1 MDFFNLYAQGFARVA
16 AATLPVA
23 DFDPATNAERIVEMV
38 RRADAEG
45 VAVLVFPEL
54 SVSGYAIDDLL
65 LNDSLLDAVIDSIA
79 RIAAETAELKPL
91 FAVGAPVHHGNR
103 LYNCAVVIHRGQVL
117 GVVPK
122 LHLPNYRE
130 FYEKRHFASGAHLT
144 SDPLVVPRWS
154 DEPILFDPELI
165 FSATDVPGLRVH
177 VELCEDLWVPI
188 PPSHEAALAGATV
201 TLNLSA
207 SPITIGRANDRRGLA
222 AATSKRCLGAYVYA
236 AAMFGESTT
245 DLAWDGHTMI
255 HELGTLLAEGERFPH
270 QGQLTVA
277 DVDLE
282 RIRQERMRQGS
293 FDDNRLRRDP
303 YFTTVEF
310 EFCPPGGD
318 LGLRRALDRFPF
330 VPNDPAQLEQ
340 DCYEG
345 YNIQVSG
352 LERRMLAIGGGD
364 PTRAPKLCIGVSG
377 GLDSTHALIVA
388 AKACDRLG
396 LPRTHILAWTMPG
409 FATTEHTRSNAQAL
423 SEALGVTFEVVDIR
437 PMATQMLADLG
448 HPYAEGQDTYDI
460 TFENVQAGI
469 RYDFLFRA
477 ANHLGGIVVGTGD
490 MSELAL
496 GWCTYG
502 VGDQM
507 SHYGVN
513 AGVPKTLIQHLI
525 RWVISSGQFD
535 EQVGRVLASVLDTE
549 ISPELIPTRPGEV
562 PQSTEATIGPYEL
575 QDFTLYHLLRHG
587 MRPRRIAYL
596 AHQAW
601 RDVTVGDWPAGLEGA
616 DRHAYDLATI
626 RHWLQVFVRRFATN
640 QFKRSALPNGPKVVS
655 GGSLSPRGDW
665 RMPSD
670 VTAQVW
676 LEEIER
682 DIPS

>member
-23 DFDPATNAERIVEMV
+23 DFDPDTNAERIIEMV
-38 RRADAEG
+38 RLADEQG
-45 VAVLVFPEL
+45 VAALVFPEL

-65 LNDSLLDAVIDSIA
+65 LTDSLLDAVIDA
-79 RIAAETAELKPL
+79 VTTIAAGTADLLPL
-91 FAVGAPVHHGNR
+91 FAVGAPLRHRHR
-103 LYNCAVVIHRGQVL
+103 LYNCAVVIHRGRVL

-122 LHLPNYRE
+122 SYLPNYRE
-130 FYEKRHFASGAHLT
+130 FYEKRHFASGQHAP
-144 SDPLVVPRWS
+144 SDWLHIPVWGE
-154 DEPILFDPELI
+154 DPISFGTEYI
-165 FSATDVPGLRVH
+165 FTATDLPDLRIH
-177 VELCEDLWVPI
+177 FEICEDLWVPI
-188 PPSHEAALAGATV
+188 PPSHEAALGGATV
-201 TLNLSA
+201 LMNLSA
-207 SPITIGRANDRRGLA
+207 SPITIGRAADRRALTA
-222 AATSKRCLGAYVYA
+222 AASKRCLGAYVYA

-255 HELGTLLAEGERFPH
+255 HEMGSLLAEGERFPH
-270 QGQLTVA
+270 DAQLTVA
-277 DVDLE
+277 DVDLD

-293 FDDNRLRRDP
+293 FDDNRQR
-303 YFTTVEF
+303 FNSFFSNIGF
-310 EFCPPGGD
+310 EAAPPSGD
-318 LGLRRALDRFPF
+318 LGLLRPLDRFPF
-330 VPNDPAQLEQ
+330 VPNDTSQLEQ

-364 PTRAPKLCIGVSG
+364 PARAPKLCIGVSG

-409 FATTEHTRSNAQAL
+409 FATTEHTRTNAQAL

-448 HPYAEGQDTYDI
+448 HPYAEGKDTYDI

-477 ANHLGGIVVGTGD
+477 ANHHGGIVVGTGD
-490 MSELAL
+490 LSELAL

-502 VGDQM
+502 VGDHM

-525 RWVISSGQFD
+525 RWVIASGQFD
-535 EQVGRVLASVLDTE
+535 EQVNRVLTSVLGTE
-549 ISPELIPTRPGEV
+549 ITPELIPTRPGEV

-587 MRPRRIAYL
+587 MRPRRIAFL
-596 AHQAW
+596 AHHAW
-601 RDVTVGDWPAGLEGA
+601 RDVAVGQWPAGLAEA
-616 DRHAYDLATI
+616 DRRAYDLATI
-626 RHWLQVFVRRFATN
+626 RSWLQVFVRRFATN
-640 QFKRSALPNGPKVVS
+640 QFKRSTLPNGPKVVS

-670 VTAQVW
+670 VTAKVW